1 MSTNYILQLKHILD
15 SQSLTQ
21 QQLAEKLEVSF
32 ATLNRWLNKH
42 AVPHKKRLEQISRL
56 HREAVGYSSITAEDI
71 NGTISEADSYRKGR
85 IWKIIESRQDLL
97 DDLLLEHTYNSTT
110 IEGATFTK
118 KQTEAVIF
126 DKLTIKDKSL
136 IEHLD
141 VVNYSVILRKI
152 LKKEF
157 PQRITETSIKEIHR
171 LLLQGV
177 REDGGSYSQHQRGIR
192 GLDMMLTHPQ
202 DISEEMG
209 QLIRQWNSGKQK
221 NIQSIAKFHS
231 DFELIH
237 PFGDGNGRVG
247 RLIMVL
253 QCQAENYAPVIIENS
268 RKAEYYEVLE
278 YAQRKSE
285 YPFVRFLVDEM
296 KRTFRIIKKYSI
308 SNSKINSR
316 PKPLRK

>member
-1 MSTNYILQLKHILD
+1 MSVNYISQLKQILD
-15 SQSLTQ
+15 TQSLTQ
-21 QQLAEKLEVSF
+21 QQLAEKLAVSF

-42 AVPHKKRLEQISRL
+42 AVPHKKRLDQISRL
-56 HREAVGYSSITAEDI
+56 HRDVIGYSSITAAEI
-71 NGTISEADSYRKGR
+71 NRIIFEADKYRESS
-85 IWKIIESRQDLL
+85 IWEIIDSRQDLL

-110 IEGATFTK
+110 IEGTTFTK

-126 DKLTIKDKSL
+126 DKLTINDKSL

-141 VVNYSVILRKI
+141 VVNYSVVLRKI
-152 LKKEF
+152 LKREF
-157 PQRITETSIKEIHR
+157 PQRITEASIKEIHR
-171 LLLQGV
+171 LLMQGV
-177 REDGGSYSQHQRGIR
+177 REDGGSYSPHQRGIR
-192 GLDMMLTHPQ
+192 GLDIMLTHPQ
-202 DISEEMG
+202 DIPEEMV

-253 QCQAENYAPVIIENS
+253 QCQAEDYAPVIIENS

-285 YPFVRFLVDEM
+285 YPFVLFLVDEM
-296 KRTFRIIKKYSI
+296 KMTFRIIRKYI
-308 SNSKINSR
+308 
-316 PKPLRK
+316 